1 MKGKKLPKRN
11 SGMYEDENSFS
22 KSGVKLSKQRRSK
35 KPSIYDEMDEL
46 EELEFEGR
54 DYGSIDDL
62 YDDDEEFDDWVLN
75 EIFKLKRQAVKPGLT
90 ACYIFTL
97 TQY

>member
-1 MKGKKLPKRN
+1 MLLGEVSYIFYAGINAPTLKVSGKLTLIKLPKRN

-62 YDDDEEFDDWVLN
+62 YDNDEEFDD
-75 EIFKLKRQAVKPGLT
+75 
-90 ACYIFTL
+90 
-97 TQY
+97 